1 MSSTS
6 TTSNVTCKWEY
17 FELNSIPLHKQ
28 SSLNQGQAEGVAVAT
43 QVASKYTN
51 QKKPMKSAMRK
62 GSRRHNPS
70 RCIPS
75 MPPSVKGSC
84 TASASAS
91 ASNKGG
97 YISPQWGWYITTT
110 PPTPEYYAA
119 GSQRHPVLSHQ
130 MNTNNAHLAN
140 QVTPTHHGNLY
151 TNNVGKN
158 DWVPSTSTTIEEASP
173 KPLFTKGPLKYSSGW
188 PTVPL

>member
-6 TTSNVTCKWEY
+6 NFTCKWEY
-17 FELNSIPLHKQ
+17 FGLNSVPLLKQ
-28 SSLNQGQAEGVAVAT
+28 SSNHGQTEGNLGAV
-43 QVASKYTN
+43 QVASKHTN
-51 QKKPMKSAMRK
+51 PKKPMKSAMRK

-75 MPPSVKGSC
+75 MPPSVKGC
-84 TASASAS
+84 AASAN
-91 ASNKGG
+91 NKGGG
-97 YISPQWGWYITTT
+97 YISPQWGWYISTT

-130 MNTNNAHLAN
+130 MNTNNANLVN
-140 QVTPTHHGNLY
+140 QVTPNHHGNI
-151 TNNVGKN
+151 GKN
-158 DWVPSTSTTIEEASP
+158 EWVPSASSTAVQDSSP
-173 KPLFTKGPLKYSSGW
+173 KPLFNKGPLKYSSGW